1 MWSRRHSGL
10 CGLLCIM
17 DCRYKPSTRQRALS
31 HQVWKEGQGVLTV
44 QGPPASC
51 HSGLHLLLTGH
62 PFMGLRPPEGH

>member
-17 DCRYKPSTRQRALS
+17 GCRDKPSTWQWVLS
-31 HQVWKEGQGVLTV
+31 HQLWREGLEVLTV
-44 QGPPASC
+44 QGPPASR